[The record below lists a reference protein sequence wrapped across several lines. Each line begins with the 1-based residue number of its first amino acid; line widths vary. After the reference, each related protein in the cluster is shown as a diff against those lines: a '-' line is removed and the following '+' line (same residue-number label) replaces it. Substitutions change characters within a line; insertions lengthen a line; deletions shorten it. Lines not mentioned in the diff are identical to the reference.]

1 MDSKGV
7 VQLDQMR
14 AYAQRHGAKQT
25 EECLRRLGVLQQFY
39 NAYSTVVGK
48 ELLACVNSELVRLA
62 ERVLTN
68 PGSDED
74 DKAMYRAYSA
84 IAQVWAKKVSEY
96 ENLVRSIQES
106 ELPG

>member
-7 VQLDQMR
+7 IHLDQIR
-14 AYAQRHGAKQT
+14 AYSQRHGAKQT

-48 ELLACVNSELVRLA
+48 ELLSGVNAELVRLA
-62 ERVLTN
+62 EKVLTD
-68 PGSDED
+68 PASDED
-74 DKAMYRAYSA
+74 DKAMYRAYAS
-84 IAQVWAKKVSEY
+84 IAQHWAKKISEY
-96 ENLVRSIQES
+96 ENTVRNIQES